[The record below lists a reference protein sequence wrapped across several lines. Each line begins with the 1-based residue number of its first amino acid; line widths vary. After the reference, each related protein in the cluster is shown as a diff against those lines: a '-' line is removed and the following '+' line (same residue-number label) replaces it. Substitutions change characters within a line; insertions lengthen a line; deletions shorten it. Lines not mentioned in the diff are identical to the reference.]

1 MNLHDQQVLDF
12 IDGCYK
18 AGIKDPLSF
27 LISKRPQ
34 VYDWLRDVFPRGI
47 LPTDIDGE
55 VEING
60 HFLRLEFK
68 HESALRNGLVP
79 KGQLR
84 AFHRLQETGRFTVA
98 LIGHNDINEPTC
110 FEAYHENGAR
120 AELKDCNKLILRS
133 WFRKWVEHVEGKK
146 QTHLARTA

>member
-1 MNLHDQQVLDF
+1 MRLQDEAVMNF

-18 AGIKDPLSF
+18 AGIKDPVSF

-34 VYDWLRDVFPRGI
+34 VYDWLKGVFPRGI

-68 HESALRNGLVP
+68 HESALRNGILP
-79 KGQLR
+79 KGQLH
-84 AFHRLQETGRFTVA
+84 ALQRLQDTKVFTVVF
-98 LIGHNDINEPTC
+98 IGINDMGDPTC
-110 FEAYHENGAR
+110 HMIYYENGKR
-120 AELKDCNKLILRS
+120 DLLKDCDKESLRARLS
-133 WFRKWVEHVEGKK
+133 KWGERADGKEK
-146 QTHLARTA
+146 